1 MSRDQVK
8 KMSSAVNQI
17 EDVSDEQMA
26 QLSNTSK
33 PIRLGAWVL
42 LVGFGGFLAW
52 AALAPLDQG
61 VPSQGTVSIETR
73 RKTIQHQT
81 GGVVKV
87 VHVKEGQWVKEGE
100 VLLEIDETY
109 ARANFETIKPTYLT
123 LRAAESRLRAE
134 LAGASEVTFHKD
146 LIKAQSDPKVRQLME
161 THRTLFE
168 SRRTAMASDLSALN
182 QGIEALKAQQSG
194 IAEVIKSRTVQA
206 SLQEKHLKSIR
217 ELASEGYAPTN
228 QVIQMEQAQADLKA
242 SMSDLLSNQ
251 VKISRAIAEAEQRLI
266 QRRQEY
272 IKEITT
278 QLSDIGRDVQGG
290 QEKMQAAAEDLSRT
304 QIRTPVA
311 GQVVSLAVGS
321 TGGVVTPGQKIM
333 DIVPQEEELLIDAH
347 IQPFLIDKVKVGMDA
362 DVRFSTFSS
371 APQLVATGKIIS
383 LSTDAVPETNPTSA
397 MSAQNTFYLARV
409 KITPEGMKTLGRHVM
424 QPGMPA
430 EVLVKTGER
439 SMLKYLLNPLTKR
452 IASAMKEE

>member
-8 KMSSAVNQI
+8 KMSSALNEI

-33 PIRLGAWVL
+33 PIRIGAWVL

-61 VPSQGTVSIETR
+61 VPAQGTVSIETR
-73 RKTIQHQT
+73 RKTIQHQS
-81 GGVVKV
+81 GGVVKL

-109 ARANFETIKPTYLT
+109 ARATFESIKPAYLT

-134 LAGASEVTFHKD
+134 LKGESQVTFHKD
-146 LIKAQSDPKVRQLME
+146 LIKVQSDPKVSQLME

-168 SRRTAMASDLSALN
+168 SRRAATASDLSALKESL
-182 QGIEALKAQQSG
+182 EALKAQQAG
-194 IAEVIKSRTVQA
+194 IAEVIKSRALQA
-206 SLQEKHLKSIR
+206 VLQEKHLKSIR

-228 QVIQMEQAQADLKA
+228 QVIQMEQAQADLRA
-242 SMSDLLSNQ
+242 SMSDLLASQ
-251 VKISRAIAEAEQRLI
+251 VRISRSIGEAEQRLI
-266 QRRQEY
+266 QRKQEY

-304 QIRTPVA
+304 QIRSPVS
-311 GQVVSLAVGS
+311 GQVVSLAISS
-321 TGGVVTPGQKIM
+321 TGGVVSPGQKIM
-333 DIVPQEEELLIDAH
+333 DIVPKEEELLIDAH
-347 IQPFLIDKVKVGMDA
+347 IPPFIID
-362 DVRFSTFSS
+362 
-371 APQLVATGKIIS
+371 
-383 LSTDAVPETNPTSA
+383 
-397 MSAQNTFYLARV
+397 
-409 KITPEGMKTLGRHVM
+409 
-424 QPGMPA
+424 
-430 EVLVKTGER
+430 
-439 SMLKYLLNPLTKR
+439 
-452 IASAMKEE
+452 